1 MKRLYTSKKAT
12 SEGSTGQTE
21 NVGVDKRE
29 REKKKKHTDK
39 RQTPGLGFSSL
50 ASAYKKAA
58 NKKLRWCCA
67 EF

>member
-12 SEGSTGQTE
+12 REGSTGQTE

-29 REKKKKHTDK
+29 RERKKNTDK

-58 NKKLRWCCA
+58 SKKLRWCCA